1 MPPLTVEVGRPESSY
16 RRCIFGIGAFGTIGH
31 ATVRALLRR
40 GHEVV
45 CFLRPRAGVGGTLA
59 ADDRSRLLDGTAL
72 RVGDVTDPASLAR
85 DGFRG
90 ERFNM
95 LVSCLAPRTGAPRD
109 TWAVYHQAHLNALAT
124 G

>member
-1 MPPLTVEVGRPESSY
+1 M
-16 RRCIFGIGAFGTIGH
+16 
-31 ATVRALLRR
+31 RALLRR

-45 CFLRPRAGVGGTLA
+45 CFVRPRAGVGGTLA

-85 DGFRG
+85 DDFRG

-109 TWAVYHQAHLNALAT
+109 TWAVDHQAHLNALAT